1 MKRSHQRLWAQ
12 ATALAQ
18 RLRSQL
24 HHVLDTEIDEQ
35 GERRDAQVAEASAM
49 ADAASEL
56 RGGYAKV
63 AQLRG
68 YLQANQPLDPEAQRV
83 LGRVWDQLPADDP
96 AAIAEVIRSE
106 LGGDPDQVFAQFDPQ
121 PLAAASLGQ
130 VHAARTKEGQ
140 DVALKVQYPGVAAAL
155 RDDLSARRVVA
166 ELVGAD
172 LGAAVPAASI
182 DALCDRLLAE
192 LDYRAEAGWL
202 RRFRLAFGSDPTVV
216 IPQVYPT
223 YSGSR
228 VLCMERLVGRSLPQV
243 AASSD
248 VRERSAVAATLFR
261 FAMAAPLRHRL
272 INLDPNPGNYVVLD
286 QRGGAARVGFID
298 FGCCAEIDEE
308 VAAADRALWLA
319 MIHRDGEALRYAAH
333 RTGLVGS
340 KGAAVFETATFREWE
355 RALAGPFLSREPSAL
370 DDAQTRELVTLTW
383 RLVHTGKMSLPP
395 AALLLWRQRLGF
407 LAVLATLRPVLP
419 LRQLL
424 ADVLDEGE
432 HPIPL
437 LQRYP

>member
-12 ATALAQ
+12 ANALAQ

-24 HHVLDTEIDEQ
+24 AHVLDTQIDEQ
-35 GERRDAQVAEASAM
+35 GELRDAQVAEASAM

-96 AAIAEVIRSE
+96 AAIAEVIRSD
-106 LGGDPDQVFAQFDPQ
+106 LGGEPEKIFAQFDPQ

-130 VHAARTKEGQ
+130 VHAARTHEGKE
-140 DVALKVQYPGVAAAL
+140 VAVKVQYPGVAAAL
-155 RDDLSARRVVA
+155 RDDLGARRVVA
-166 ELVGAD
+166 DLVGAD

-182 DALCDRLLAE
+182 DALCERLLAE
-192 LDYRAEAGWL
+192 LDYGAEAGWL
-202 RRFRLAFGSDPTVV
+202 RRFRMAFAGDPSIV
-216 IPQVYPT
+216 IPQVFP
-223 YSGSR
+223 SLSASR
-228 VLCMERLVGRSLPQV
+228 VLCMDRLSGRSLPQV
-243 AASSD
+243 AASASEA
-248 VRERSAVAATLFR
+248 ERSAVAATLFR
-261 FAMAAPLRHRL
+261 FAMASPLRHRL
-272 INLDPNPGNYVVLD
+272 LNLDPNPGNYVVLD
-286 QRGGAARVGFID
+286 TDGARARVGFID
-298 FGCCAEIDEE
+298 FGCCAEIDAE

-333 RTGLVGS
+333 RTGLVGT
-340 KGAAVFETATFREWE
+340 KGAAVFESATFRAWE
-355 RALAGPFLSREPSAL
+355 RALAGPFLSREPTRL
-370 DDAQTRELVTLTW
+370 DDEQTRELVTVTW
-383 RLVHTGKMSLPP
+383 KLVHTGKLALPP

-407 LAVLATLRPVLP
+407 FAVLASLRPVLP

-424 ADVLDEGE
+424 AEVLDDGE